1 MAEETQTETVETGEQ
16 TEVQGGQTEQTES
29 TQEKTFTQEQVNKM
43 ITERL
48 AREQQKNK
56 EKEEQAKKLAKMNAE
71 QKQQFELDQAN
82 KRAQDAQAQLA
93 RYEMQGQAR
102 SMFAEAKISAPD
114 DVLNLVVTDKAET
127 TQANVN
133 ALTEFAK
140 TIRQSAVDEIM
151 KGKTPKD
158 FTQTQVTTADYNKMT
173 MQEVAEFQKKNPEGF
188 KQMLGGK

>member
-1 MAEETQTETVETGEQ
+1 MAEETKQEETKTVETGEQ
-16 TEVQGGQTEQTES
+16 TEVQGEETKQTE
-29 TQEKTFTQEQVNKM
+29 KTYTKDQVNAM
-43 ITERL
+43 IADRL
-48 AREQQKNK
+48 AREQKLAE
-56 EKEEQAKKLAKMNAE
+56 EKQAEAKKLAKMDAE
-71 QKQQFELDQAN
+71 QKQKYELDQAN
-82 KRAQDAQAQLA
+82 QRAQDAQAQLA

-102 SMFAEAKISAPD
+102 TMFAEAKISAPD
-114 DVLNLVVTDKAET
+114 DVLKLVVTDKAET

-158 FTQTQVTTADYNKMT
+158 FTQTQVTTADYNKMSY
-173 MQEVAEFQKKNPEGF
+173 QEIAKLQKDNPEGF

>member
-1 MAEETQTETVETGEQ
+1 MAEETKQEETVETEEQ
-16 TEVQGGQTEQTES
+16 TEVQGKQTEQTES
-29 TQEKTFTQEQVNKM
+29 KEKTYTKDQVNAM
-43 ITERL
+43 IAERV
-48 AREQQKNK
+48 AREQ
-56 EKEEQAKKLAKMNAE
+56 KLAEEKQEEAKRLTKMNAD
-71 QKQQFELDQAN
+71 QKQQYELEKAN
-82 KRAQDAQAQLA
+82 KRAEDAQAQLA

-158 FTQTQVTTADYNKMT
+158 FTQTQVTTADYNKMSY
-173 MQEVAEFQKKNPEGF
+173 QEIAKLQKENPEQF

>member
-1 MAEETQTETVETGEQ
+1 MAEETKQEETVETGEQ
-16 TEVQGGQTEQTES
+16 TEVQGEETKQTE
-29 TQEKTFTQEQVNKM
+29 KTYTKDQVNAM
-43 ITERL
+43 IADRL
-48 AREQQKNK
+48 AREQKLAE
-56 EKEEQAKKLAKMNAE
+56 EKQAEAKKLAKMDAE
-71 QKQQFELDQAN
+71 QKQKYELDQAN
-82 KRAQDAQAQLA
+82 QRAQDAQAQLA

>member
-1 MAEETQTETVETGEQ
+1 MAEETKQEETETVETGEQ
-16 TEVQGGQTEQTES
+16 TEVQGEETKQTE
-29 TQEKTFTQEQVNKM
+29 KTYTKDQVNAM
-43 ITERL
+43 IADRL
-48 AREQQKNK
+48 AREQKLAE
-56 EKEEQAKKLAKMNAE
+56 EKQAEAKKLAKMDAE
-71 QKQQFELDQAN
+71 QKQKYKLDQAN

-102 SMFAEAKISAPD
+102 TMFAEAKISAPD

-158 FTQTQVTTADYNKMT
+158 FTQTKVTTADYNKMSY
-173 MQEVAEFQKKNPEGF
+173 QEIAKLQKENPEGF